1 MVDCAILGQFWVYR
15 KLTAYE
21 SAKSASAG
29 SEADSESIAITTF
42 SASDNKGA
50 GLSNI
55 ELTLETRSYNGPEE
69 GEQDIPTLL
78 KSASAASPS
87 LRTGTSS
94 TIETVK
100 GAVGAVSPV
109 RECAPSINKRTTQS
123 PIVKDSKALN

>member
-55 ELTLETRSYNGPEE
+55 ELTLETRSYSGPEE
-69 GEQDIPTLL
+69 GD
-78 KSASAASPS
+78 
-87 LRTGTSS
+87 
-94 TIETVK
+94 
-100 GAVGAVSPV
+100 
-109 RECAPSINKRTTQS
+109 
-123 PIVKDSKALN
+123 